1 MHKMKQQQ
9 RGFSQKVQS
18 TLQSQVDL
26 TDQKLKI
33 GDHEDEK
40 NNVHRF
46 KHLQRVI
53 DEAIHGQQSDKAAVR
68 GFHSLMIKSKA
79 TGSPSDQP
87 KVLESISDRFE
98 RIT

>member
-1 MHKMKQQQ
+1 MH
-9 RGFSQKVQS
+9 SS
-18 TLQSQVDL
+18 LQSQVDL
-26 TDQKLKI
+26 TDQKLKV

-53 DEAIHGQQSDKAAVR
+53 DEAIQGQQSDKATVR

-79 TGSPSDQP
+79 SGSPSSQT
-87 KVLESISDRFE
+87 KLLENISDRFE
-98 RIT
+98 KIT